1 MTMSTR
7 DHLVT
12 AVLVLTGAAVIWSG
26 MQMVAGAGLFPII
39 IGVVLVLVAL
49 AHSLVIGRGLVSEP
63 EPDSIYWGRFAAALG
78 LAVAFVFLI
87 EPLGMYVA
95 MPLYLFL
102 VIRLL
107 SRAGT
112 VTAVLVGLGFTA
124 MTFVTFHTLLE
135 VPTPPGL
142 LGMFFD
148 L

>member
-1 MTMSTR
+1 MSTR

-12 AVLVLTGAAVIWSG
+12 AALVLTGAAAIWSG
-26 MQMVAGAGLFPII
+26 MHMVAGAQLFPTV

-49 AHSLVIGRGLVSEP
+49 AHSFVIGRGLVTEQ
-63 EPDSIYWGRFAAALG
+63 EPDSISWGRCAAALG

-102 VIRLL
+102 AIRLL

-112 VTAVLVGLGFTA
+112 ITAALVGLGFTA

-142 LGMFFD
+142 LGVFFD